1 MLVVRAVQD
10 IPERRIKKGDEFK
23 LYIVDAHQHM
33 GKEKSHRNT
42 PSGAYEFYA
51 LLWIEMQRMAEKMR
65 NDDSLLYDPV
75 RIESPELPERI
86 FTAKEKWARMNH
98 GWLVDRTIVFP
109 YTDDYC
115 KSRSP
120 DEPSFYVSNDRI
132 AAWTSHAPHSS
143 RLIGFA
149 RVDPKDA
156 LSGKPDLPIR
166 ELDRAIGQLGL
177 RGLKLHPLAQLFLED
192 IESDYVKAVVARAG
206 ELHVPVIL
214 DTRNIRTAERIRNL
228 VVSMR
233 EDNKYANAM
242 RGLSVILAHCAMSP
256 GSTKLYEILRDP
268 VIYGETSTL
277 HDKDVPVLFRMSNDR
292 LEMPMGSWSDN
303 LLFGT
308 DYTFLSVQAAEVILH
323 LLSRD
328 FPGGLEDAQRILGGN
343 ALSLVNRPFGTQRA
357 TERPPQTVVCIGC
370 ESDAIVTLEDTL
382 MKLIAGE
389 GWDITSVDYMIP
401 PKHTWPKME
410 SIGSGGH
417 NGIYFDSY
425 VISLGVRDGITEL
438 HLWVKRGPGTITSC
452 TVLGT
457 KGEDSL
463 DSLEFGTQRINA
475 TFTKAINTNP
485 IKSRTAVDLT
495 REVLKLLV

>member
-1 MLVVRAVQD
+1 MLVVRALQD
-10 IPERRIKKGDEFK
+10 IPEKGIAKGEEFR
-23 LYIVDAHQHM
+23 LYIVDAHHHM

-51 LLWIEMQRMAEKMR
+51 LLWFEMQRMTEKMM
-65 NDDSLLYDPV
+65 NEDSLLYEPV
-75 RIESPELPERI
+75 RIVAPELPDRI
-86 FTAKEKWARMNH
+86 FTTKDKWSRMNH

-109 YTDDYC
+109 YTDDYS

-120 DEPSFYVSNDRI
+120 DEPSFYVSNDKI
-132 AAWTSHAPHSS
+132 AAWTSRAPHSS

-156 LSGKPDLPIR
+156 LEGSPNRPIR
-166 ELDRAIGQLGL
+166 ELDRAIGELGL

-192 IESDYVKAVVARAG
+192 IEADYVKDVVARAG
-206 ELHVPVIL
+206 ELGIPVIL
-214 DTRNIRTAERIRNL
+214 DTRNIRTAERIRDL

-233 EDNKYANAM
+233 QDEKYENAM

-256 GSTKLYEILRDP
+256 GSTKLYDILRDP
-268 VIYGETSTL
+268 AIYGETSTL
-277 HDKDVPVLFRMSNDR
+277 HDKDVPVLLKMSSDR
-292 LEMPMGSWSDN
+292 LKTTLGSWSEN

-308 DYTFLSVQAAEVILH
+308 DYTFLSVQAAELILH

-328 FPGGLEDAQRILGGN
+328 SPGGLEDAQRILGGN
-343 ALSLVNRPFGTQRA
+343 ALSLVNRPFGTKRA
-357 TERPPQTVVCIGC
+357 TERAPQAVVCIGC
-370 ESDAIVTLEDTL
+370 ESDAIATLEDTL

-410 SIGSGGH
+410 SMSSGGH

-425 VISLGVRDGITEL
+425 IISLGVRRGVTEV
-438 HLWVKRGPGTITSC
+438 HLWIKRGPGTITSC

-457 KGEDSL
+457 KGEDAL
-463 DSLEFGTQRINA
+463 DSLEFGTQKINS
-475 TFTKAINTNP
+475 TFSKAINTNP
-485 IKSRTAVDLT
+485 IKSKTALDLT
-495 REVLKLLV
+495 REVLKLLA

>member
-1 MLVVRAVQD
+1 MLVVRALQD
-10 IPERRIKKGDEFK
+10 IPEKGIAKGEEFR
-23 LYIVDAHQHM
+23 LYIVDAHHHM

-51 LLWIEMQRMAEKMR
+51 LLWFEMQRMTEKMM
-65 NDDSLLYDPV
+65 NEDSLLYEPI
-75 RIESPELPERI
+75 RIVAPELPERI
-86 FTAKEKWARMNH
+86 FTTKDKWSRMNH

-109 YTDDYC
+109 YTDDYS

-120 DEPSFYVSNDRI
+120 DEPSFYVSNDKI
-132 AAWTSHAPHSS
+132 AAWTSRAPHSS

-156 LSGKPDLPIR
+156 LEGSPNRPIR
-166 ELDRAIGQLGL
+166 ELDRAIGELGL

-192 IESDYVKAVVARAG
+192 IEADYVKDVVARAG
-206 ELHVPVIL
+206 ELGIPVIL
-214 DTRNIRTAERIRNL
+214 DTRNIRTAERIRDL

-233 EDNKYANAM
+233 QDEKYENAM

-256 GSTKLYEILRDP
+256 GSTKLYDILRDP
-268 VIYGETSTL
+268 AIYGETSTL
-277 HDKDVPVLFRMSNDR
+277 HDKDVPVLLKMSSDR
-292 LEMPMGSWSDN
+292 LKTTLGSWSEN
-303 LLFGT
+303 LLFGS
-308 DYTFLSVQAAEVILH
+308 DYTFLSVQAAELILH

-343 ALSLVNRPFGTQRA
+343 ALSLVNRPFGTKRA
-357 TERPPQTVVCIGC
+357 TERAPQAVVCIGC
-370 ESDAIVTLEDTL
+370 ESDAIATLEDTL

-410 SIGSGGH
+410 SMSSGGH

-425 VISLGVRDGITEL
+425 IISLGVRRGVTEV

-457 KGEDSL
+457 KGEDAL
-463 DSLEFGTQRINA
+463 DSLEFGTQKINS
-475 TFTKAINTNP
+475 TFSKAINTNP
-485 IKSRTAVDLT
+485 IKSKTALDLT
-495 REVLKLLV
+495 REVLKLLA

>member
-1 MLVVRAVQD
+1 MLVVRALQD
-10 IPERRIKKGDEFK
+10 IPERGIAKGEEFR
-23 LYIVDAHQHM
+23 LYIVDAHHHM

-51 LLWIEMQRMAEKMR
+51 LLWFEMQRMTEKMM
-65 NDDSLLYDPV
+65 NEDSLLYEPV
-75 RIESPELPERI
+75 RIVAPELPERI
-86 FTAKEKWARMNH
+86 FTTKDKWSRMNH

-109 YTDDYC
+109 YTDDYS

-120 DEPSFYVSNDRI
+120 DEPSFYVSNDKI
-132 AAWTSHAPHSS
+132 AAWTSRAPHSS

-156 LSGKPDLPIR
+156 LDGSPDRPIR
-166 ELDRAIGQLGL
+166 ELDRAIGELGL

-192 IESDYVKAVVARAG
+192 IEADYTKDVVARAG
-206 ELHVPVIL
+206 ELGIPVIL
-214 DTRNIRTAERIRNL
+214 DTRNIRTAERIRDL

-233 EDNKYANAM
+233 QDEKYENAM

-256 GSTKLYEILRDP
+256 GSTKLYDILRDP
-268 VIYGETSTL
+268 AIYGETSTL
-277 HDKDVPVLFRMSNDR
+277 HDKDVPVLLKMSSDR
-292 LEMPMGSWSDN
+292 LKTPLGSWSEN

-308 DYTFLSVQAAEVILH
+308 DYTFLSVQAAELILH

-343 ALSLVNRPFGTQRA
+343 ALSLVNRPFGTKRA
-357 TERPPQTVVCIGC
+357 TERAPQAVVCIGC
-370 ESDAIVTLEDTL
+370 ESDAIATLEDTV

-410 SIGSGGH
+410 AMSSGGH

-425 VISLGVRDGITEL
+425 IISLGVRGGVTEV

-457 KGEDSL
+457 KGEDAL
-463 DSLEFGTQRINA
+463 DSLEFGTQKINS
-475 TFTKAINTNP
+475 TFSKAINSNP
-485 IKSRTAVDLT
+485 IKSKTALDLT